1 MGYFV
6 WPNLHDQIQNQSG
19 AGPATTMAE
28 YMKQKGK
35 IFAESFSAD
44 LERYEKAQE
53 YAFGLPQIETAA

>member
-28 YMKQKGK
+28 YMKQVSG
-35 IFAESFSAD
+35 F
-44 LERYEKAQE
+44 LV
-53 YAFGLPQIETAA
+53 